1 MDVREELISQFA
13 QILQKMG
20 GEGKIRMKKEKK
32 NGSIMEGHKT
42 QRKIIIKVISVRCGN
57 ENWNENS
64 IKN

>member
-1 MDVREELISQFA
+1 
-13 QILQKMG
+13 MG